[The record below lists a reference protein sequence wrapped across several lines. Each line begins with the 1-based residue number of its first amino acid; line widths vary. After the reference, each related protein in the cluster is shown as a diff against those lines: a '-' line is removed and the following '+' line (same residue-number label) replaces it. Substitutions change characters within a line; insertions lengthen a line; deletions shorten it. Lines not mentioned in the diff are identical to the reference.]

1 MKQKQVAKLENFK
14 NIMGGKIRNFEK
26 YGGKIEKYIGKIGDK
41 IGKFK
46 KRYWQNWKN

>member
-1 MKQKQVAKLENFK
+1 
-14 NIMGGKIRNFEK
+14 MGGKIRNFEK